1 MSYTRLILYCTVFI
15 TGSAVLIMEVAAVRM
30 LAPYF
35 GSSLFVFSSIL
46 TVVLFALS
54 LGYYFGGK
62 FSDKH
67 PYHIPLYSIITLGGL
82 SLLGLTLIATY
93 SLPHIAPGTP
103 LGIGPLFFSIIFFLL
118 PAFLLGIDS
127 PYVIKLLSKNVSVDE
142 SGRIVGSTFFWSTAG
157 SITGSLMAGFFLIPT
172 FGLKATMSGTAIILI
187 ILGIVGGLLIKSLL
201 KKEGQYDSR
210 NDLKLKKPIMVAL
223 LATVLMTY
231 LLFEHTLYANTI
243 FEKHGY
249 YSHIVIFDGE
259 YEGRPARFLKR
270 DINNSSAIFLENDE
284 LVYRYAQ
291 FADFFPVIKPEGQRF
306 LMLGG
311 GAYTIPRKLN
321 LDHPELLIDTVEIE
335 PILFELAK
343 EYFRLPETEKII
355 NHLMDARV
363 FLRQNSEKYD
373 WVFIDTFSTG
383 FYIPPH
389 LVTREFFELL
399 KDSITEDGVVF
410 INFIARAEN
419 HVERN
424 LIGSFSKTLM
434 DVFPHVELYITRPE
448 FDKDKIVQNLVYVL
462 SKNDNGGNLLPDELT
477 IRTKDGSMKL
487 KDLRIEPVDTIKSKD
502 TVFTD
507 NKNAVESLLLKERFI
522 Y

>member
-15 TGSAVLIMEVAAVRM
+15 TGAAVLIMEVAAVRM

-67 PYHIPLYSIITLGGL
+67 PYHIPLYSIITLSGL

-93 SLPHIAPGTP
+93 SLPHIAPDTS
-103 LGIGPLFFSIIFFLL
+103 LGIGPLFVSIIFFLL

-127 PYVIKLLSKNVSVDE
+127 PYVIKLLSKDISIDE

-172 FGLKATMSGTAIILI
+172 FGLKTTMSGTAVILI
-187 ILGIVGGLLIKSLL
+187 ILGIVGGLLIRNLL
-201 KKEGQYDSR
+201 RKEGQYDSR
-210 NDLKLKKPIMVAL
+210 NNTKLRKPIIMAIF
-223 LATVLMTY
+223 ATMLMIY
-231 LLFEHTLYANTI
+231 ILFEHTLYTNI
-243 FEKHGY
+243 VFEKHGY
-249 YSHIVIFDGE
+249 YSHIVIFDDE
-259 YEGRPARFLKR
+259 FEGRPTRFLKR
-270 DINNSSAIFLENDE
+270 DINNSSAIFLEDDE
-284 LVYRYAQ
+284 LVYRYTQ
-291 FADFFPVIKPEGQRF
+291 FADFFPAIKPEGKRF

-321 LDHPELLIDTVEIE
+321 LDYPELQIDTVEIE
-335 PILFELAK
+335 PILFELAQ
-343 EYFRLPETEKII
+343 EFFRLPKTEKII

-373 WVFIDTFSTG
+373 WIFIDIFNTG
-383 FYIPPH
+383 FYVPPH
-389 LVTREFFELL
+389 LVTKEFFELL
-399 KDSITEDGVVF
+399 EDSLAEDGAVF
-410 INFIARAEN
+410 INFIAKVEN
-419 HVERN
+419 HGERS

-434 DVFPHVELYITRPE
+434 DVFPHVELYVMN
-448 FDKDKIVQNLVYVL
+448 KDKNLTNLIYVV
-462 SKNDNGGNLLPDELT
+462 SKKDSVSNLLPSKLT
-477 IRTKDGSMKL
+477 VRTKDDSIKI
-487 KDLRIEPVDTIKSKD
+487 KNLRKEPTDTINNKD

-507 NKNAVESLLLKERFI
+507 DKNPVESLLFKERFI